1 MRVLVYLPEG
11 GYTPPGLRHA
21 RSHRMKQA
29 LMILIFRG
37 FRNSGFRGASSIAVS
52 EIDVLFRGG
61 SKFSALPAAR
71 FGLMDRDENKI
82 IIESK
87 KEFIFFKNSR
97 PRVDWFSV
105 R

>member
-1 MRVLVYLPEG
+1 M
-11 GYTPPGLRHA
+11 
-21 RSHRMKQA
+21 
-29 LMILIFRG
+29 
-37 FRNSGFRGASSIAVS
+37 S